1 MTGRPSVGLRQNG
14 QAQVNKIKFIIC
26 VYVCIWCCHQV
37 SLQHVYYYWGVFFWR
52 GGLSGII
59 QNTLPHLNISRL
71 LDICHV

>member
-37 SLQHVYYYWGVFFWR
+37 YYWVGG

-59 QNTLPHLNISRL
+59 QNRLPHLNISRL